1 MQGSMYSSTDVR
13 CRPCITIEL
22 CDRAGTLR
30 CIYTSSHQFR
40 AARRML
46 ASANQ
51 YGEPAQFQIEKE
63 ESPIVRRR
71 SFRDACIQSAS
82 RTGRSAAGSGEAA
95 FSGSLAL
102 KRDRQGQTK
111 DKNVSFFVRP
121 SLSRCSYLKHEL
133 STCPSL
139 YPSGSSRLT

>member
-1 MQGSMYSSTDVR
+1 
-13 CRPCITIEL
+13 
-22 CDRAGTLR
+22 
-30 CIYTSSHQFR
+30 
-40 AARRML
+40 ML

-95 FSGSLAL
+95 FSGSLVL

-111 DKNVSFFVRP
+111 DKNLCLSSFVPVSRAVRI
-121 SLSRCSYLKHEL
+121 LNMSYQRARVFTPLDL
-133 STCPSL
+133 V
-139 YPSGSSRLT
+139 G